1 MDNYD
6 WHDWIE
12 QLARAIAASKLGE
25 KGNNTK
31 SRNERIINIVRER
44 GNRSCNL
51 ITYIYMYICIDKLK
65 YLLIPLIFPPLVF
78 LSLSLITSFN
88 SPRN

>member
-51 ITYIYMYICIDKLK
+51 ITYIYVYMYRQIKISLNSSH
-65 YLLIPLIFPPLVF
+65 LPSSRLPL
-78 LSLSLITSFN
+78 SFSN
-88 SPRN
+88 YIVQFSA